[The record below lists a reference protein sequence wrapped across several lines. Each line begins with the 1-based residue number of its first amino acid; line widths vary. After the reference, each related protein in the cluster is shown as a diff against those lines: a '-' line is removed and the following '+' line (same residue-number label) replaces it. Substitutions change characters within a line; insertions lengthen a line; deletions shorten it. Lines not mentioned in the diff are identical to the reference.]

1 MEVVVLVPPAAPLP
15 LFRLLPAVV
24 LQQPH
29 AVLRVLAALLE
40 ERGEVQV
47 AAALTL
53 FQFRWP
59 RRRDQQILVKVRGR
73 ADVGWFCLALLPLRD
88 DIVLGCLPELD
99 AEDGLG
105 AGSIRGQ
112 LAHLGTVGVE
122 GGELGALRGGGGG
135 VVG

>member
-59 RRRDQQILVKVRGR
+59 RRRDL
-73 ADVGWFCLALLPLRD
+73 
-88 DIVLGCLPELD
+88 
-99 AEDGLG
+99 
-105 AGSIRGQ
+105 
-112 LAHLGTVGVE
+112 
-122 GGELGALRGGGGG
+122 
-135 VVG
+135 